1 MTQGAR
7 EIDWSSL
14 LPPPR
19 VRAGRIASAPDA
31 LRAIPDGSRVFVSA
45 ACATPFRLLEQLDE
59 QRAQFTSLEIVVGHL
74 RRALAPFAH
83 AGAPFRFTSLHASD
97 AFGALRGGPWL
108 DVLPCRYSDYG
119 RHFTAGGAYP
129 CDVALVQVSAP
140 GPDGRVS
147 LGVSTGSTL
156 PVVFG
161 APLVIAQMNPQM
173 PYTFGAGELPQSAFD
188 FLVEADEP
196 LLEVATPPL
205 DDVARAIG
213 AHAAGEI
220 PDGATLQFGIG
231 AVPDAI
237 VKALR
242 GHRDLALHGG
252 MIGDACIELVEV
264 GALSGARKQFGRGAL
279 IAGEVIGTRRLY
291 DLAGDPGETR
301 DLASERP
308 ELVHELASDLARAAM
323 TAEAVRDATGAPLEW
338 DAELHERN
346 FGDLRGRPYESL
358 GFDAYAQG
366 YTPPNGESWE
376 MFHARVERAWPRVLA
391 VAARTQGPLAVVT
404 HGLVC
409 RAILAFHAQPAPG
422 LAQPAGFRN
431 TSVSVLEGTP
441 WRATLIDC
449 VVHLD
454 EVRETAAT

>member
-129 CDVALVQVSAP
+129 CDIALVQVSAP

-291 DLAGDPGETR
+291 DWVHRNPLVQMAPPEISHGAAALAACPDFVAINSAVEVALDGTVNAESVGG
-301 DLASERP
+301 
-308 ELVHELASDLARAAM
+308 ELVSGPGGQPDFVIAANLAASHRHLVALPSTAARGRASRIVRQLAPGATATIPRFLADRVITEHGVARLRGLPLRARAEALARIAHPAFRAA
-323 TAEAVRDATGAPLEW
+323 
-338 DAELHERN
+338 
-346 FGDLRGRPYESL
+346 
-358 GFDAYAQG
+358 
-366 YTPPNGESWE
+366 
-376 MFHARVERAWPRVLA
+376 LA
-391 VAARTQGPLAVVT
+391 
-404 HGLVC
+404 
-409 RAILAFHAQPAPG
+409 
-422 LAQPAGFRN
+422 
-431 TSVSVLEGTP
+431 
-441 WRATLIDC
+441 D
-449 VVHLD
+449 
-454 EVRETAAT
+454 